1 MSLMLAMLIV
11 ADCAFNSTDTVIKKQ
26 SNSETIEYGNPK
38 LWEKIKRKFGSRQKK
53 YGFGWGFPITW
64 QGWTVL
70 LSYNLLIL
78 IGSKSVVSADF
89 KL

>member
-1 MSLMLAMLIV
+1 MLAMLLV

-53 YGFGWGFPITW
+53 IWFWMGLPDYLAGLDCAFVI
-64 QGWTVL
+64 
-70 LSYNLLIL
+70 
-78 IGSKSVVSADF
+78 
-89 KL
+89 